1 MRAPAA
7 QPTPAAA
14 GSPPDAPTEATGGP
28 VHEARHDPTEK
39 SAGRTPDLL
48 PNSPAAAAAGAS
60 TAIPE
65 RAPDVQSSVVPD
77 RRADPAG
84 EDAHRTATF
93 FMDAAA
99 AVPGLAE
106 HEAAYAL
113 DQDTISDQIPDP
125 AHGQGVTPE
134 AARGGREPVRVG
146 PFAYLGQ
153 VAATYLVLRDQEGA
167 LVLVDQHA
175 AHERVLYARLRRG
188 GFAGTGQLLAL
199 PLDLPL
205 PPAEKERFCALRP
218 RLEALGFTAQSTA
231 GGLQVTALPP
241 VLCRAEARQFLEEA
255 LAGRKDD
262 LTALFASM
270 SCKAAIKAGQR
281 LTDDEAAGLLRQW
294 LQTPEREYCPHGRPC
309 VLRWDAGALEKLF
322 KRRQS

>member
-1 MRAPAA
+1 M
-7 QPTPAAA
+7 
-14 GSPPDAPTEATGGP
+14 
-28 VHEARHDPTEK
+28 
-39 SAGRTPDLL
+39 
-48 PNSPAAAAAGAS
+48 
-60 TAIPE
+60 
-65 RAPDVQSSVVPD
+65 
-77 RRADPAG
+77 
-84 EDAHRTATF
+84 
-93 FMDAAA
+93 
-99 AVPGLAE
+99 
-106 HEAAYAL
+106 
-113 DQDTISDQIPDP
+113 
-125 AHGQGVTPE
+125 
-134 AARGGREPVRVG
+134 
-146 PFAYLGQ
+146 
-153 VAATYLVLRDQEGA
+153 
-167 LVLVDQHA
+167 VDQHA